1 MSDAVDE
8 LAIARKARAAADELA
23 DLRAQNARLVELL
36 DVLRA
41 QSAGIAETP
50 RPHAEQ
56 KCYRCAAVYVDNK
69 RRVVEC
75 QRCGAE
81 LDPIEVL
88 HEFAVRERRF
98 LASNDLA
105 KRELARLHAEIE
117 ALKGDLQAARR
128 PPTRVECPR
137 GCGKFVAASDVH
149 PRGVAPHACYAAR
162 AKRHLVPRVIQE
174 RWRVVTDAGAGRWT
188 DMVTATRAAAVTA
201 GARVEEYLGPI
212 GDAAERATERRA
224 LERR

>member
-1 MSDAVDE
+1 MSDPIDE
-8 LAIARKARAAADELA
+8 LAIARKARTAADELA
-23 DLRAQNARLVELL
+23 DLREQNARLVELL

-50 RPHAEQ
+50 RPLGEQ
-56 KCYRCAAVYVDNK
+56 KCYRCVAVYVDNK
-69 RRVVEC
+69 RRVVKC
-75 QRCGAE
+75 QQCGAE
-81 LDPIEVL
+81 LDPIDVL

-98 LASNDLA
+98 LASNDMA

-117 ALKGDLQAARR
+117 ALKGDLQAVRR

-149 PRGVAPHACYAAR
+149 PRGVTPHACYAVR
-162 AKRHLVPRVIQE
+162 AKRHMVPRDSRE

-188 DMVTATRAAAVTA
+188 DMVTATRAATAA
-201 GARVEEYLGPI
+201 GARVEEYLAPI
-212 GDAAERATERRA
+212 GDVAERAAERRA
-224 LERR
+224 LERG

>member
-8 LAIARKARAAADELA
+8 LAIARKARAADDELA

-50 RPHAEQ
+50 RPLDER
-56 KCYRCAAVYVDNK
+56 KCYRCVAVYVDNK

-75 QRCGAE
+75 QQCGAK
-81 LDPIEVL
+81 LDPIDVL

-98 LASNDLA
+98 LASNDMA
-105 KRELARLHAEIE
+105 KRELARLHAKIE
-117 ALKGDLQAARR
+117 ALKGDLQTARR

-162 AKRHLVPRVIQE
+162 AKRHMVPDAAER
-174 RWRVVTDAGAGRWT
+174 RWRVVTDAGASRWT
-188 DMVTATRAAAVTA
+188 DMVTATRTA
-201 GARVEEYLGPI
+201 TVEGGHVEEYTGPI
-212 GDAAERATERRA
+212 GDAAERKSERWTPP
-224 LERR
+224 

>member
-117 ALKGDLQAARR
+117 ALKGDLQTARR

-162 AKRHLVPRVIQE
+162 VKRHLVPRDAKE

-188 DMVTATRAAAVTA
+188 DMVTATRAATA
-201 GARVEEYLGPI
+201 AGSRVEEYLGPI
-212 GDAAERATERRA
+212 GDAAERAAERRA